1 MLFQVIIKI
10 KSPFY
15 YLKCKSINLS
25 NKTIEIGFRLT
36 SFLSLVILNNGV
48 VKISFPFSQGRSSNL
63 PPPPFVSMTPFFCH
77 GVCNSRYD

>member
-25 NKTIEIGFRLT
+25 IKTTEIGFRLT
-36 SFLSLVILNNGV
+36 SFLFLVILNNGV
-48 VKISFPFSQGRSSNL
+48 VKISFPFSQDRSSNL
-63 PPPPFVSMTPFFCH
+63 PPPPPVSMVPFFCH
-77 GVCNSRYD
+77 KTYSSRYD